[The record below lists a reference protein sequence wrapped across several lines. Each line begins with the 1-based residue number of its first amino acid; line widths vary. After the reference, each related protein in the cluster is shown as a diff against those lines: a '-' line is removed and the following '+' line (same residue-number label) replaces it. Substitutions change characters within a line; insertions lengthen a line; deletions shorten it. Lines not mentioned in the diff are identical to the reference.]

1 MFMANQDG
9 QYFTQGDVVAREN
22 SAFMTRVYQ
31 WMSVGVLLTGLVA
44 TVIGTNDSFIQ
55 TIMMNRALFW
65 TVIIAQFGL
74 VLAISGLINRMS
86 ALTASALFVLY
97 SALTGVTFSVIFAI
111 YTMASIQSAFFT
123 TAIGFGGLTAFGY
136 MTKKDLGPVGSFCM
150 MGLFGMIGYSLLA
163 LFFPSMMSGAA
174 SLIYSLI
181 GLLIFAGLT
190 AYDSQKIKMMG
201 RQTYNEEDKGRATI
215 LGALTLYLDFINLFM
230 MILRLTGDRR
240 R

>member
-1 MFMANQDG
+1 MANQNG
-9 QYFTQGDVVAREN
+9 QYFTQGDIVAREN

-31 WMSVGVLLTGLVA
+31 WMSIGVLITGLIA
-44 TVIGTNDSFIQ
+44 SAIGTNESLLQ
-55 TIMMNRALFW
+55 TIMMNRVLFW
-65 TVIIAQFGL
+65 VVIIAQFGL
-74 VLAISGLINRMS
+74 VLSISGLINRMS
-86 ALTASALFVLY
+86 VLTASALFVLY

-111 YTMASIQSAFFT
+111 YTTASIQSAFFT

-136 MTKKDLGPVGSFCM
+136 LTKKDLGPVGSFCM
-150 MGLFGMIGYSLLA
+150 MGLFGMIGYSLLS
-163 LFFPSMMSGAA
+163 LFFPAMMGGAA
-174 SLIYSLI
+174 GLAYSLI

-190 AYDSQKIKMMG
+190 AYDTQKIKLMG

-230 MILRLTGDRR
+230 MILRLSGDRR

>member
-1 MFMANQDG
+1 MANQGG
-9 QYFTQGDVVAREN
+9 QYFTQGDVVAKEN

-31 WMSVGVLLTGLVA
+31 WMCIGVLITGFVA
-44 TVIGTNDSFIQ
+44 GFIGTNESLIQ
-55 TIMMNRALFW
+55 TIMLNRVLFW
-65 TVIIAQFGL
+65 VVIIAQFGL
-74 VLAISGLINRMS
+74 VISISGFINRMS
-86 ALTASALFVLY
+86 VMTASALFILY

-136 MTKKDLGPVGSFCM
+136 VTKKDLGPVGSFCM

-163 LFFPSMMSGAA
+163 IFFPTMMGGAA
-174 SLIYSLI
+174 GLVYSLV

-190 AYDSQKIKMMG
+190 AYDTQKIKMMG
-201 RQTYNEEDKGRATI
+201 RQSLNAQDSGRATI

-230 MILRLTGDRR
+230 MILRLSGDRR